1 MGMNIINTGITGMRA
16 HNIWLDTIGN
26 NIANMNTPGFKRSR
40 PHFASLLE
48 TDALACGGGPVGAGV
63 RVNSIDRIFSQG
75 PLTQTS
81 RPLDLALQGEG
92 FFALKAG
99 NGQEVYTRDGAF
111 DFDKEGVLR
120 HIGSNAAALDTSGQ
134 PITAPNN
141 LIDPPV
147 ATTTVDIAGNFDPTQ
162 TGPVAEVLATAVPF
176 RTNSGSPATA
186 ATNLNDLSSN
196 VNDYTDGDTI
206 SIIGRDTDGNDLSS
220 IFTFGS
226 DPNLHNGTSLG
237 AVVNFINGTGTGPG
251 SAGDKFPGSSL
262 ALDANG
268 NLSFTADTTGNA
280 DLQFAIEDGLT
291 KADGSPQAGT
301 SNFEIHGFNVAA
313 EGADPFSFTTS
324 IEVFDAKGLSRQLNL
339 EFTKVQGENPGNPVW
354 DMTASIAGAVFTDN
368 TIQGIRFNKDGSFNA
383 VTGLGNGDPN
393 ITFQVPNCPPV
404 SINLNFG
411 TSGGFSGA
419 TQFGGFNDAV
429 AKSQNGRAVG
439 HFQGFDFGSSGNLV
453 VNFTNGN
460 TQDRGQLK
468 VVTFP
473 NQEGLKA
480 IGDNL
485 FQKTPDTG
493 EPMQGVLQSGAT
505 SVLAH
510 YLENSNVD
518 QAQELTSMIIA
529 QNGFAANARS
539 ISTGQQLFDT
549 ALSLLR

>member
-16 HNIWLDTIGN
+16 HNTWLDIIGN

-40 PHFASLLE
+40 PHFASLIE
-48 TDALACGGGPVGAGV
+48 VDALSCGGGSVGTGV
-63 RVNSIDRIFSQG
+63 RVNSVDRIFTQG
-75 PLTQTS
+75 PVTQTS

-92 FFALKAG
+92 FFALKAS
-99 NGQEVYTRDGAF
+99 NNQEVYTRDGAF
-111 DFDKEGVLR
+111 DFDKTGTLR
-120 HIGSNAAALDTSGQ
+120 HIGSNAAVLGTNSQ

-147 ATTTVDIAGNFDPTQ
+147 ATTEVDIVGNFDPTQ
-162 TGPVAEVLATAVPF
+162 TGPVAEVLATAAPF
-176 RTNSGSPATA
+176 QTKTGAPAA
-186 ATNLNDLSSN
+186 AGTSLNDLSAN
-196 VNDYTDGDTI
+196 AKNYTDGDTI
-206 SIIGRDTDGNDLSS
+206 SLTGRDADGNDLSS
-220 IFTFGS
+220 IFTFGN
-226 DPNLHNGTSLG
+226 DVNLHNGTTLG
-237 AVVNFINGTGTGPG
+237 TLVNFINGTGTGPG
-251 SAGDKFPGSSL
+251 SSGDKFPGSTL

-268 NLSFTADTTGNA
+268 NLSFTSDTTGDA
-280 DLQFAIEDGLT
+280 DLQLAFEDGLT
-291 KADGSPQAGT
+291 KSDGSPQAGS
-301 SNFEIHGFNVAA
+301 SNFEIHGLNVAT
-313 EGADPFSFTTS
+313 EGADPFSFNTA
-324 IEVFDAKGLSRQLNL
+324 IEVFDAKGLPRQLNL
-339 EFTKVQGENPGNPVW
+339 EFTRVVSTNPGNPVW

-368 TIQGIRFNKDGSFNA
+368 VVQGIRFNKDGSFNA

-393 ITFQVPNCPPV
+393 VTFQIPNCPPV
-404 SINLNFG
+404 TINLDFG
-411 TSGGFSGA
+411 TSGGFNGA

-429 AKSQNGRAVG
+429 AKSQNGLPVG
-439 HFQGFDFGSSGNLV
+439 HFQGFDFDGSGNLI

-460 TQDRGQLK
+460 TQNRGQLK

-480 IGDNL
+480 LGDNL

-493 EPMQGVLQSGAT
+493 QPMQGVLQSGAT
-505 SVLAH
+505 TVLQH

-549 ALSLLR
+549 ALSLVR